1 MAKEDKIASLCDA
14 TTLFRDRTKTAP
26 TGCEDSRGGSLQ
38 MKGPPEFLGCLPTQ
52 IFPDSGRQIRRNLEI
67 RRVGPS

>member
-1 MAKEDKIASLCDA
+1 
-14 TTLFRDRTKTAP
+14 
-26 TGCEDSRGGSLQ
+26 

-67 RRVGPS
+67 RRVHQVNAVVSSIDFLAIFFFQSDRG